1 MCGICG
7 VVTHRTAPEDGGR
20 VEAMVS
26 ALAHRGPDDSGM
38 GGGGEAGGM
47 GGALLGVTRLAIRGL
62 GDGHQPFLDAE
73 SGVLAVVNGEVDNHR
88 ELRELLAS
96 RGRSVPATTDVAV
109 VLPLYL
115 EFGEEFVSKLTG
127 AFAVAIWDPR
137 RRRLLLARDRAGER
151 PLFYARA
158 ADGWTFATEIA
169 ALAEDPA
176 LDLTPDPAA
185 LASYLRF
192 GCFAAPLTPFREV
205 KKVRPGH
212 QVFLEDSG
220 EQSTPYWR
228 WPLGIL
234 EKEPP
239 SLERFD
245 ALFREA
251 VHGQTENDV
260 PFGVFLSGG
269 IDSSLVAAVA
279 RSIRPEAPIRAF
291 TLRFSDASYDEGDVA
306 ARVAKRVGAEAVTV
320 WVEPEHFPVEL
331 ERLVRLV
338 GEPLADPAWIP
349 TALLARRAAEDV
361 KVALVGEGSDELFGG
376 YPTYIGAQAAGRYA
390 GLPGWIKTPIRRMVE
405 AWPPSDKK
413 VTLSFLLKKFVAG
426 AEMDGLE
433 RHALWVSALPPD
445 LIRRLGPEPPAP
457 DAERRE
463 SILDTVQLYDLEH
476 SLAEGLLTKADRA
489 SMTSAVELRA
499 PFLDRA
505 VMEFAATLPESERVR
520 GVTTKAFLKR
530 FALRY
535 LPRNV
540 VHRKKR
546 GLSVPLA
553 RWLREDLHD
562 WAAERLGDPG
572 LAATGIRPEAAL
584 ALLQEHVER
593 RADHAR
599 AIWALAVLAEWLA
612 WARSTGRRDR
622 ERAPVPGAPGA
633 NGSRRGAGPTEAEI
647 SNYPLEFPTRPS

>member
-7 VVTHRTAPEDGGR
+7 VVTHRTPPEDGRR

-38 GGGGEAGGM
+38 GGGGDAGGR
-47 GGALLGVTRLAIRGL
+47 GGALLGATRLAIRGL
-62 GDGHQPFLDAE
+62 GDGHQPFLDPE
-73 SGVLAVVNGEVDNHR
+73 TGVLAVVNGEVDNHP

-96 RGRSVPATTDVAV
+96 RGRSVPYATDVAV

-115 EFGEEFVSKLTG
+115 EFGEEFVSKLVG
-127 AFAVAIWDPR
+127 AFAIAVWDPR
-137 RRRLLLARDRAGER
+137 RHRLLLARDRAGER

-158 ADGWTFATEIA
+158 IDGWTFATEIA
-169 ALAEDPA
+169 ALAVDPS
-176 LDLTPDPAA
+176 LHLTPDPGA

-192 GCFAAPLTPFREV
+192 GCFASPLTPFREV
-205 KKVRPGH
+205 RKVRPGH
-212 QVFLEDSG
+212 RVLLEDS
-220 EQSTPYWR
+220 EARSIPYWS
-228 WPLGIL
+228 WPLGL
-234 EKEPP
+234 VKKEPP
-239 SLERFD
+239 SLDRFD
-245 ALFREA
+245 AIFRES
-251 VHGQTENDV
+251 VRRQTENDV

-279 RSIRPEAPIRAF
+279 RSVRPEVRLRAF
-291 TLRFSDASYDEGDVA
+291 TLRFSEASYDEGEVA
-306 ARVAKRVGAEAVTV
+306 AQVARQVGAEAVTV
-320 WVEPEHFPVEL
+320 WVEPKHFPDEL
-331 ERLVRLV
+331 RRVIRLV

-376 YPTYIGAQAAGRYA
+376 YPTYIGALAAGRYA
-390 GLPGWIKTPIRRMVE
+390 GLPGWLKAPIRRAVE

-433 RHALWVSALPPD
+433 RHALWTSAVSPE
-445 LIRRLGPEPPAP
+445 LIRRLGVEPPTFE
-457 DAERRE
+457 AEGRD

-476 SLAEGLLTKADRA
+476 GLAEGLLTKADRA

-499 PFLDRA
+499 PFLDRD
-505 VMEFAATLPESERVR
+505 VMEFAATLPEPERVR
-520 GVTTKAFLKR
+520 RITTKAFLKR
-530 FALRY
+530 YALRY

-572 LAATGIRPEAAL
+572 LAAVGIRPEAAL
-584 ALLQEHVER
+584 ELLREHDER

-599 AIWALAVLAEWLA
+599 AIWAVVVLAEWLA
-612 WARSTGRRDR
+612 WARSMEAGSDDR
-622 ERAPVPGAPGA
+622 TPALTAPVDA
-633 NGSRRGAGPTEAEI
+633 GSRRGG
-647 SNYPLEFPTRPS
+647 